1 MSVLA
6 VRERPTGPSAEAGA
20 RIPGDGPLVAPCPGP
35 PLSEAALSELWR
47 EQRFPRSALVTRQGV
62 PLRVLHPGRPG
73 RGAGPDFRHALL
85 ETPSG
90 AVLRGDVELHALA
103 SSFRAHG
110 HHRDPRYDRVILHVV
125 FEDDLGEDTLLASG
139 RRAPVVAL
147 APWVDGRS
155 RELAADL
162 AQSTLWQEPCQG
174 AGVRLGEAV
183 VASVLEELGERRLSV
198 KWARFEAALAA
209 VGPEQALYEGLLRA
223 LGYGGNEEAM
233 LLLARRLP
241 WRELREALLRAP
253 PALRQAT
260 AEALLLGTAGLLPSQ
275 RGHEGPL
282 PAHPGLL
289 EGLWRERRRAG
300 LEVQRWRLWG
310 IRPENQPT
318 RRLAGAASLLTR
330 HAQDLLA
337 PVRGL
342 LAAPRLSVVALL
354 SPWTA
359 TAQGYWHQHFDL
371 TGGACRLPAALIGRG
386 RALEMAVNVVLPLA
400 TVLAEARRDGEA
412 ALRSRELLARLPRA
426 GPYGVTRFLEEV
438 LRNGAGRALRLNAR
452 RQQGLLHLYHAYCT
466 EGGCGR
472 CPLS

>member
-6 VRERPTGPSAEAGA
+6 LRERSTGPSAAA
-20 RIPGDGPLVAPCPGP
+20 SPAAVPRPRS
-35 PLSEAALSELWR
+35 PLSEATLLELWR

-90 AVLRGDVELHALA
+90 AVLRGDIEMHTLA

-125 FEDDLGEDTLLASG
+125 FQDDLGEDTSLASG

-155 RELAADL
+155 RELAAEL
-162 AQSTLWQEPCQG
+162 AQPAPWQEPCQG
-174 AGVRLGEAV
+174 AGARLGEA
-183 VASVLEELGERRLSV
+183 ALSSVLEELGERRLSA
-198 KWARFEAALAA
+198 KRARLRAALAA
-209 VGPEQALYEGLLRA
+209 AGPEQALYEGLLRA
-223 LGYGGNEEAM
+223 LGYGGNEETM

-241 WRELREALLRAP
+241 WRELRENLLRAA

-260 AEALLLGTAGLLPSQ
+260 AEALLLGTAALLPSQ

-282 PAHPGLL
+282 PTHPTLL
-289 EGLWRERRRAG
+289 ERLWRECRRASPASA
-300 LEVQRWRLWG
+300 RWRLWG
-310 IRPENQPT
+310 TRPQNHPA
-318 RRLAGAASLLTR
+318 RRLAGAATLLTR

-337 PVRGL
+337 PLRGL
-342 LAAPRLSVVALL
+342 LATPRLSVAALL
-354 SPWTA
+354 SPWTV
-359 TAQGYWHQHFDL
+359 TAQGYWCHHFDL
-371 TGGACRLPAALIGRG
+371 SAGPCQLPTALIGRG

-400 TVLAEARRDGEA
+400 TLLAEARRDGEA
-412 ALRSRELLARLPRA
+412 ALRAQELLARLPRA
-426 GPYGVTRFLEEV
+426 GPYGATRFLEEA
-438 LRNGAGRALRLNAR
+438 LRSSEGRALRLNAR

-466 EGGCGR
+466 QGGCGR

>member
-1 MSVLA
+1 MSLLA
-6 VRERPTGPSAEAGA
+6 VRERPTGAGAEAEA
-20 RIPGDGPLVAPCPGP
+20 RTSGGDSEAAPCPGP
-35 PLSEAALSELWR
+35 PLSEAVLFELWR
-47 EQRFPRSALVTRQGV
+47 EQRFARSALVTRQGV
-62 PLRVLHPGRPG
+62 TLRVLHPGHPG

-90 AVLRGDVELHALA
+90 TLLRGDVELHALA

-110 HHRDPRYDRVILHVV
+110 HDRDPRYDRVVLHVV
-125 FEDDLGEDTLLASG
+125 FEDDLGEDTPLASG
-139 RRAPVVAL
+139 RRVPVVAL
-147 APWVDGRS
+147 APWVDGHS
-155 RELAADL
+155 RELAAAL
-162 AQSTLWQEPCQG
+162 AQPAPWQEPCQG
-174 AGVRLGEAV
+174 AGARLGEAV
-183 VASVLEELGERRLSV
+183 VASILEELGERRLSA
-198 KWARFEAALAA
+198 KRARFRGALAA

-241 WRELREALLRAP
+241 WRELRQALLTAG
-253 PALRQAT
+253 PALRQAS
-260 AEALLLGTAGLLPSQ
+260 AEALLLGTARLLPSQ

-282 PAHPGLL
+282 PGHPGLL
-289 EGLWRERRRAG
+289 EGLWRERHRVG
-300 LEVQRWRLWG
+300 LTPQRWRLWG
-310 IRPENQPT
+310 IRPENQPV

-330 HAQDLLA
+330 NAQDLLA

-342 LAAPRLSVVALL
+342 LAAPRLSVAALL

-359 TAQGYWHQHFDL
+359 TAQGYWRHHFDL

-386 RALEMAVNVVLPLA
+386 RALEMVVNVVLPLA
-400 TVLAEARRDGEA
+400 TALAEARRDGEA
-412 ALRSRELLARLPRA
+412 ALRARELLARLPRA
-426 GPYGVTRFLEEV
+426 SRYGVTRFLEEA
-438 LRNGAGRALRLNAR
+438 LRNSEGRALRLNAR